1 MYDTYQ
7 IKGDNMELVKITQN
21 IDFITLRN
29 LRVRHNVDDIECM
42 LHKFMEQVNK
52 GNSGCIIT
60 KQRSRK

>member
-29 LRVRHNVDDIECM
+29 QWFDIM
-42 LHKFMEQVNK
+42 
-52 GNSGCIIT
+52 
-60 KQRSRK
+60 SRAEVCSINLWSIQIMGFQLVA